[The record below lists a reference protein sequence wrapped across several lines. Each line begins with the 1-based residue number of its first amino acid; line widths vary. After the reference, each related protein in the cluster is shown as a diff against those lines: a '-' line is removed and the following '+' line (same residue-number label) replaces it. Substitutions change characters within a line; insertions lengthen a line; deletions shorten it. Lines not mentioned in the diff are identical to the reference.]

1 MQQMKLQKK
10 YFELIKSGKKTI
22 ELRLFDDK
30 RRLLKIGDEIE
41 FSCVDNPQNKIF
53 AKIINLYQAADFA
66 SLCQRIDYSR
76 AGFTSKEDLI
86 QTLENFYPLS
96 QQQKYGVIGIELEC
110 CL

>member
-1 MQQMKLQKK
+1 MRLQKK
-10 YFELIKSGKKTI
+10 YFELIKNGKKTI

-53 AKIINLYQAADFA
+53 AKIIHLYQAVDFA
-66 SLCQRIDYSR
+66 SLCQKINCFQ
-76 AGFTSKEDLI
+76 AGFASKEELI
-86 QTLENFYPLS
+86 QTLETIYPLS

-110 CL
+110 CS